1 MRRPGTRRERGSTA
15 LEVAGMAPLVVF
27 VIFLLLQA
35 AMALY
40 AITTAQTA
48 VRQAAREL
56 SQNPGTT
63 DVRGFVNDSVP
74 GWLEIEDPA
83 DVRRFGPGNGVRA
96 TFDIPDVVPFY
107 DLEVTRE
114 TVMP

>member
-1 MRRPGTRRERGSTA
+1 MKTRSRRGERGSTA

-27 VIFLLLQA
+27 VIFLLIQA

-48 VRQAAREL
+48 VRQAARAY
-56 SQNPGTT
+56 SQGDPSPIA
-63 DVRGFVNDSVP
+63 VVNQSVP
-74 GWLEIEDPA
+74 GWLEVGA
-83 DVRRFGPGNGVRA
+83 GDVDLYGPGHGVRA
-96 TFDIPDVVPFY
+96 TFDIPDVIPFY
-107 DLEVTRE
+107 DLRVTRE